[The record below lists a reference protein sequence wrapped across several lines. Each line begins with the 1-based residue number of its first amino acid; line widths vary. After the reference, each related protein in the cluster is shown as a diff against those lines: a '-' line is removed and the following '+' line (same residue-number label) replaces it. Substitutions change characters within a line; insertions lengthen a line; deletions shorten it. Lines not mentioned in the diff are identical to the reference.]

1 MYIFKSAT
9 KTDPPVPEPKPED
22 YITSKEW
29 LQKNGLKAQKLTLYE
44 ALADC
49 TFRHADGVV
58 DIKAKPEDES
68 LQTDAVSTAKIPL
81 NAVSFLA
88 SVYFSA
94 FKTCSATLQMSLLYS
109 MWSGCNPILIWMI
122 IIKPC

>member
-9 KTDPPVPEPKPED
+9 KTDPPVPEPKSEN
-22 YITSKEW
+22 YINSKEW

-68 LQTDAVSTAKIPL
+68 LQTDAVSTAKIPS
-81 NAVSFLA
+81 NAMSFLA
-88 SVYFSA
+88 SICFSA
-94 FKTCSATLQMSLLYS
+94 FQTYNETL
-109 MWSGCNPILIWMI
+109 
-122 IIKPC
+122 